1 MSINMAEQKV
11 TLSEIAMG
19 LAHDEFVYY
28 YQPKISLVTGKT
40 NGAEALI
47 RWVKPDGAIVSPM
60 DFIPLA
66 ESTGFIS
73 EISRAMFP
81 KLLADLLIINDINDE
96 LTISFNLSAQDFNSP
111 EMLNLIRS
119 AINSHQ
125 INPERLQVELTE
137 ASIINSNDTAVREN
151 LQALAKLGVTLAM
164 DDYGTGYSSIE
175 SLSKWPFSIL
185 KIDQGLIQR
194 MAGSEKCATIVQAS
208 IRMAHQLG
216 ISTVAEGIETSS
228 IYDFLR
234 HAGCTEAQGYW
245 LAKPMTLQDLV
256 LFIKKDQ
263 RWSGV
268 PIGLIH
274 MAQLDHIHWRKTLID
289 QITSTSFGGNRDAE
303 LCDMNVEMEHHSC
316 RLGLWYY
323 GTGQEFKGRK
333 SFDNIEEPHRILHDI
348 GKELLK
354 SAKDGASRDEV
365 TAVLRKLTKQ
375 SSIVLEMLQEL
386 ENEALM
392 EPGAII
398 PDDFFKL

>member
-1 MSINMAEQKV
+1 MAEQKIS
-11 TLSEIAMG
+11 LSEMAMG
-19 LAHDEFVYY
+19 LARSEFVYY
-28 YQPKISLVTGKT
+28 YQPKISLVTGRT

-47 RWVKPDGAIVSPM
+47 RWIRADGAIVPPM

-111 EMLNLIRS
+111 EMLNLIRG
-119 AINSHQ
+119 AIQSHQ
-125 INPERLQVELTE
+125 INPARLQVELTE
-137 ASIINSNDTAVREN
+137 ASIINSNDSAVREH
-151 LQALAKLGVTLAM
+151 LQELAKLGVTLAM

-194 MAGSEKCATIVQAS
+194 MAGSEKCTTIVQAS

-216 ISTVAEGIETSS
+216 IGTVAEGIETSS
-228 IYDFLR
+228 IYDFLL

-245 LAKPMTLQDLV
+245 LARPMTLEDLV

-289 QITSTSFGGNRDAE
+289 QITSNSFGANRNAE
-303 LCDMNVEMEHHSC
+303 FCDINVEMEHNAC

-323 GTGQEFKGRK
+323 GAGQEFKGRRA
-333 SFDNIEEPHRILHDI
+333 FDNLEEPHRVLHDI
-348 GKELLK
+348 GKELLHA
-354 SAKDGASRDEV
+354 AKAGAPRENV
-365 TAVLRKLTKQ
+365 TALLRKLTKQ
-375 SSIVLEMLQEL
+375 SSLVLEMLQEL

-398 PDDFFKL
+398 PDDFLKF